1 MFQSEMKYKIVE
13 KGGKK
18 NSKPFFQSHFNN
30 EKR

>member
-18 NSKPFFQSHFNN
+18 IQSLFFQSHFNN